1 MKQPEGEF
9 MAQRPV
15 PAALFGLSLFA
26 SAALA
31 ADPSDVVGRWEVDAE
46 AMRAQM
52 ESMIE
57 MQLQGLPEAQRGQA
71 MAMARSQLDSMVGRM
86 AGEADFQ
93 PDGTV
98 VFTSPAQAD
107 SAGTWSLDGDEIRF
121 QRAERA
127 PGEPAYVGQIAG
139 DVIEMQPEGGQAG
152 PQKVVFVLRRK

>member
-1 MKQPEGEF
+1 
-9 MAQRPV
+9 MAYRSF
-15 PAALFGLSLFA
+15 PAALLALGLSA

-52 ESMIE
+52 EGMIE

-71 MAMARSQLDSMVGRM
+71 MAMARSQLDSMVGKM
-86 AGEADFQ
+86 AGEAEFQ

-98 VFTSPAQAD
+98 VFTSPSAAD
-107 SAGTWSLDGDEIRF
+107 TTGSWSLDGDVITF

-127 PGEPAYVGQIAG
+127 PGEPAYVGQIVG

-152 PQKVVFVLRRK
+152 PQNVVFVLRRK